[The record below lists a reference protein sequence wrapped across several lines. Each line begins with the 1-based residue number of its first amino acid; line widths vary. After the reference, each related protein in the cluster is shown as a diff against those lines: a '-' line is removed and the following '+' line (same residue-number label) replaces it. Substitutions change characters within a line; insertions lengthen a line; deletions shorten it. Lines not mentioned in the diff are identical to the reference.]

1 VWHASAESL
10 FAGYAT
16 GDPEAAAVF
25 IKRFEAQVFGLAL
38 LITRDRRDAE
48 EVAQDAFVRAW
59 RYASSYDARRGSVS
73 SWLLRIVRN
82 VAVDRARIS
91 AARTNLSVDD
101 LSDNLLADPTDI
113 ADDVGRRDGA
123 ARVIAAA
130 RSLPEEQRD
139 ALLAVTLRGLSAHE
153 FSEATGVPLG
163 TVKTRV
169 RLALRKLRNDL
180 GTRVE

>member
-1 VWHASAESL
+1 MWHASPESL

-16 GDPEAAAVF
+16 GDPDAAAVF
-25 IKRFEAQVFGLAL
+25 IKRFEAQVYGLAL

-59 RYASSYDARRGSVS
+59 KYASSYDPRRGSVS

-91 AARTNLSVDD
+91 ASRAHVTVDD
-101 LSDNLLADPTDI
+101 LDDLLADPTDI
-113 ADDVGRRDGA
+113 ADEVGMRDGA
-123 ARVIAAA
+123 ARVVAAA
-130 RSLPEEQRD
+130 RNLPDAQRD

-169 RLALRKLRNDL
+169 RLALRKLRDDL
-180 GTRVE
+180 GARVE

>member
-1 VWHASAESL
+1 VWQASAESL

-16 GDPEAAAVF
+16 GDPDAAAVF
-25 IKRFEAQVFGLAL
+25 IRRFQAQVFGLAL

-59 RYASSYDARRGSVS
+59 KYASSYDPRRGSVS
-73 SWLLRIVRN
+73 TWLLRIVRN
-82 VAVDRARIS
+82 VAVDRVRIS
-91 AARTNLSVDD
+91 ASRTDLAVDD
-101 LSDNLLADPTDI
+101 VADLLADPTDV

-123 ARVIAAA
+123 ARVVAAA
-130 RSLPEEQRD
+130 RNLPEEQRD

-153 FSEATGVPLG
+153 FSEAAGVPLG

-169 RLALRKLRNDL
+169 RLALRKLRDDL
-180 GTRVE
+180 GARVE